1 VKIAVISDIH
11 ANAHALRAVLD
22 AIEQERVDRIV
33 CLGDVAGYNTDVD
46 PCVALLQASGALCIA
61 GNHDRAVIGAI
72 GTDGFTEQA
81 KRAVGWTQVRLGEA
95 TRAFLQALPLKL
107 SVDGALVAVHGA
119 LHPDVGCELV
129 RLDDDRKRA
138 LSFDALAA
146 HPSGARVCAFGHTHR
161 PGAWERDGAG
171 MQFRGDQTV
180 TLRPDAFYLVNP
192 GSVGESRTDDERA
205 SFLVFDTA
213 AASLRFH
220 RVAYDRRAVLAK
232 TRKAGLGPRFGWIP
246 PSLRLRLIAA
256 LRRVGLYEPV
266 VVGFRRID
274 KMAARFSSLLLRKG

>member
-1 VKIAVISDIH
+1 
-11 ANAHALRAVLD
+11 
-22 AIEQERVDRIV
+22 
-33 CLGDVAGYNTDVD
+33 
-46 PCVALLQASGALCIA
+46 
-61 GNHDRAVIGAI
+61 
-72 GTDGFTEQA
+72 
-81 KRAVGWTQVRLGEA
+81 
-95 TRAFLQALPLKL
+95 
-107 SVDGALVAVHGA
+107 
-119 LHPDVGCELV
+119 
-129 RLDDDRKRA
+129 
-138 LSFDALAA
+138 
-146 HPSGARVCAFGHTHR
+146 
-161 PGAWERDGAG
+161 

-256 LRRVGLYEPV
+256 LRRVGLYERV